1 MNPVALR
8 ALLESVQGGELDVA
22 AALERLASLPFAD
35 LGFAKIDHHRGLR
48 CGAPEVVY
56 GEGKT
61 NEQLVAIA
69 QELLSRETNLL
80 VTRVRPEQAE
90 AVLAVVPEVEYDA
103 LARTLWLERGPQP
116 EAPPRPVVVLC
127 AGTSDLPVAREA
139 VITARA
145 LGNAVTLLSDVG
157 VAGLHRLLAHQETLR
172 GAGVLVVVAGME
184 GALPSVVCGLVDRP
198 VIAVPT
204 SVGYGAALG
213 GLTALAGML
222 TACAP
227 GMTVVNVDNGFGAG
241 YAAARINRLS
251 LPSA

>member
-1 MNPVALR
+1 MNPDAIR
-8 ALLESVQGGELDVA
+8 SLLEGVQAGSLDVA
-22 AALERLASLPFAD
+22 AALERLATLPFTD
-35 LGFAKIDHHRGLR
+35 LGFAKIDHHRELR

-61 NEQLVAIA
+61 VEQLVAIA
-69 QELLSRETNLL
+69 REIAGRETNLL
-80 VTRVRPEQAE
+80 VTRVSPDQAA
-90 AVLAVVPEVEYDA
+90 AVAEVLPDVEHDS
-103 LARTLWLERGPQP
+103 LARTLFLKQGSQP
-116 EAPPRPVVVLC
+116 PTPPRPVVVLC

-139 VITARA
+139 LVTARA
-145 LGNAVTLLSDVG
+145 LGSQAELLSDVG

-204 SVGYGAALG
+204 SVGYGVALG
-213 GLTALAGML
+213 GLTALCGML

-251 LPSA
+251 LD